1 MMALYQAGENLT
13 QEFDKVTVLYL
24 GRQVFFGT
32 MANAKTYFEEVGFIC
47 NPRQTTADFL
57 TAVTDPHARR
67 IKKGWETR
75 VPRTPDEFVREW
87 EKSSHYAQLSGEMQ
101 QYDKE
106 FGRTQPQLEEY
117 QSYHLTQKAGHQRK
131 ESVYMVNLRAQLVAN
146 LKRAFHRLV
155 GDRIFLATMAFSSI
169 FISLIMG
176 SMFYNL
182 QETTSSFYSKGGVL
196 FFSVLF
202 NAVQALSE
210 IGTQY
215 AQRPIV
221 QRQETYAMYHPF
233 VDAVA
238 SMVAQYPYKL
248 LVVSIFD
255 LIIYFMA
262 NLKREVG
269 AFFIFWITTYLAAL
283 AMSGYF
289 RTVAA
294 VTKKPES
301 AMGLA
306 GVSVLAFAIY
316 AGYVIPK
323 PSMHPWFKWIT
334 YIDPLSYAFETLVA
348 NEFHGVLAV
357 CTALVPSG
365 PGLRNASPSNQ
376 VCAVTGAKPGQ
387 AFVNGDDYIEASFS
401 YYHSHVGRNTGIL
414 CAFVCGFTFMFALAT
429 EFNSLAT
436 STGDV
441 LVFRKGHEPENVR
454 KALQDGKVLDDVES
468 QVDHEA
474 LREIKTNISEIRGL
488 VQSKDVFI
496 WEQLSYDIA
505 TDDGEMRR
513 LLNDVSGYVKPG
525 TLTALIGESGAGKT
539 TLLNVLAQR
548 IDVGVVH
555 GHVSVNNSTPGRSFR
570 RQTGYVQQ
578 QDVHLPESTVREALR
593 FSAALR
599 QPKDVPIE
607 EKFAY
612 VEKVIEIL
620 EMQDYAEAVI
630 GVPGNGLN
638 LEQRKR
644 TTIGV
649 ELAAKPTLLFVD
661 EPTSGLDSQSA
672 WSIVRLMRKL
682 ANAGQATLCTIHQP
696 SSVVFDEFDR
706 LLLLTKGGKTV
717 FFGDIGDRG
726 QNVIDYFES
735 NGAFSCPTDANPAE
749 YILDVIGAG
758 TSGHADRDWN
768 EVWMQ
773 STGHREALAKIQAL
787 RDEHSIE
794 AAGSQAHAPVEAEFA
809 VSWFSQYR
817 AVQSRIYLHY
827 WRNPTYIMGKVFLNV
842 AAGLFVGF
850 TFYKEGNSVQGLQN
864 KVTRFILPCQCKSSR
879 EANKVLGLCHIHGPH
894 PRHAIDE
901 PTPASICR
909 TRPALCRS

>member
-13 QEFDKVTVLYL
+13 HEFDKVSVLYL
-24 GRQVFFGT
+24 GRQVFFGAV
-32 MANAKTYFEEVGFIC
+32 ANAKPYFEDLGFIC
-47 NPRQTTADFL
+47 HPRQTTADFL

-67 IKKGWETR
+67 IKSGWEAR
-75 VPRTPDEFVREW
+75 APRTPDEFVREW
-87 EKSSHYAQLSGEMQ
+87 KKSPHYAQLSREMQ
-101 QYDKE
+101 QYDRD
-106 FGRTQPQLEEY
+106 FGQPQPQLEEY
-117 QSYHLTQKAGHQRK
+117 QRYQLTQKARRQRK
-131 ESVYMVNLRAQLVAN
+131 KSVYMVNVRAQLAAN

-155 GDRIFLATMAFSSI
+155 GDKTFLGAMAFSSI
-169 FISLIMG
+169 FLSVIMG

-182 QETTSSFYSKGGVL
+182 PETTSSFYSKGGAL
-196 FFSVLF
+196 FFSLLF
-202 NAVQALSE
+202 NAVQTLSE

-248 LVVSIFD
+248 LVVTIFD
-255 LIIYFMA
+255 LVIYFMA
-262 NLKREVG
+262 NLKRQVG
-269 AFFIFWITTYLAAL
+269 AFFIFWLTTYLAAL
-283 AMSGYF
+283 VMSGYF
-289 RTVAA
+289 RTLAA

-301 AMGLA
+301 AMSLA

-316 AGYVIPK
+316 TGYVIPK

-334 YIDPLSYAFETLVA
+334 YIDPLSYAFETLMA

-365 PGLRNASPSNQ
+365 PSLRNASPSNQ

-387 AFVNGDDYIEASFS
+387 TFVNGDDYIAASFN
-401 YYHSHVGRNTGIL
+401 YYYSHVGRNTGIL
-414 CAFVCGFTFMFALAT
+414 GAFLVGFTFTFALAT
-429 EFNSLAT
+429 EFNSLAANK
-436 STGDV
+436 GDA

-468 QVDHEA
+468 QEDYGA
-474 LREIKTNISEIRGL
+474 LTEIKTNVSEIRGL

-505 TDDGEMRR
+505 THDGEMRR

-548 IDVGVVH
+548 VDGGVVS
-555 GHVSVNNSTPGRSFR
+555 GHVSVNNSAPGRSFR
-570 RQTGYVQQ
+570 RRTGYVQQ

-593 FSAALR
+593 FSATLR

-607 EKFAY
+607 EKLAY
-612 VEKVIEIL
+612 VENVIEIL

-630 GVPGNGLN
+630 GVPGNGLD

-649 ELAAKPTLLFVD
+649 ELVAKPALLFVD
-661 EPTSGLDSQSA
+661 EPTSGMDSQSA
-672 WSIVRLMRKL
+672 WSIVRLLRKL

-696 SSVVFDEFDR
+696 SSVLFDEFDR

-717 FFGDIGDRG
+717 FFGSIGDQG

-758 TSGHADRDWN
+758 ASGHVDRDWN
-768 EVWMQ
+768 QMWMQ
-773 STGHREALAKIQAL
+773 STGHKEAIAEIQAL
-787 RDEHSIE
+787 RCEDSV
-794 AAGSQAHAPVEAEFA
+794 AGSGSQAQAPVETEFA
-809 VSWFSQYR
+809 MPWFSQYR
-817 AVQSRIYLHY
+817 AVQWRIYLHY

-850 TFYKEGNSVQGLQN
+850 TFYKEGDSVQGLQN
-864 KVTRFILPCQCKSSR
+864 KV
-879 EANKVLGLCHIHGPH
+879 
-894 PRHAIDE
+894 
-901 PTPASICR
+901 PASFAMLEHGSR
-909 TRPALCRS
+909 ALTES